1 MASSKRDRSSTQDP
15 WVDERPAPDWLGDVT
30 LGVEAWAGKSPVV
43 EPVETTPQPRSV
55 EPSSR
60 RRSDDESRPTRSRRR
75 EPRPADPADPKNDPS
90 TGSGHRPEPDHEA
103 IARKIL
109 LDALTG
115 QARSRK
121 ELADKLEKKE
131 VPAAL
136 ATQLLDRFE
145 EVGLIDD
152 EAFARAWI
160 ASRQPG
166 KGLARRALAQ
176 ELRRKGIDDE
186 VAREALDEIDPDDE
200 REAGRRMV
208 RRKLRSLERFDDQTK
223 TRRLVGMLA
232 RKGYGAGVA
241 FSIVREELAL
251 ADDEAAGDLMSE
263 SDL

>member
-1 MASSKRDRSSTQDP
+1 QDP
-15 WVDERPAPDWLGDVT
+15 WVDERPAPDWLGDIA
-30 LGVEAWAGKSPVV
+30 LGVEAWAGKQPSLEPPASP
-43 EPVETTPQPRSV
+43 SV

-60 RRSDDESRPTRSRRR
+60 RKSNGPGSGSGKPARSRRSK
-75 EPRPADPADPKNDPS
+75 PRPADPADPKND
-90 TGSGHRPEPDHEA
+90 PEPDHEA

-121 ELADKLEKKE
+121 ELAEKLAKKE
-131 VPAAL
+131 VPEAL
-136 ATQLLDRFE
+136 ATKLLDRFE
-145 EVGLIDD
+145 EVGLVDD
-152 EAFARAWI
+152 EAFAKAWI

-186 VAREALDEIDPDDE
+186 VARDALDEIDPDDE
-200 REAGRRMV
+200 REAARTLV

-232 RKGYGAGVA
+232 RKGYGAGMA
-241 FSIVREELAL
+241 FGIVREELSL
-251 ADDEAAGDLMSE
+251 ADEDDAGGVVSE

>member
-1 MASSKRDRSSTQDP
+1 M
-15 WVDERPAPDWLGDVT
+15 DERPAPDWLGDVT
-30 LGVEAWAGKSPVV
+30 LGVEAWAGKAPSA
-43 EPVETTPQPRSV
+43 
-55 EPSSR
+55 EPSPP
-60 RRSDDESRPTRSRRR
+60 SDDGSSVGSSLSRSPTRSRRR
-75 EPRPADPADPKNDPS
+75 QSRPADPADPKND
-90 TGSGHRPEPDHEA
+90 PEPDHEA

-136 ATQLLDRFE
+136 ATRLLDRFE

-152 EAFARAWI
+152 EAFAKAWI

-176 ELRRKGIDDE
+176 ELRRKGIDDD
-186 VAREALDEIDPDDE
+186 VAREALDEIDPNDE

-241 FSIVREELAL
+241 YGIVREELAL
-251 ADDEAAGDLMSE
+251 ADEDDAGGLVSE

>member
-15 WVDERPAPDWLGDVT
+15 WVDERPAPDWLGDVS
-30 LGVEAWAGKSPVV
+30 LGVEAWAGKVDP
-43 EPVETTPQPRSV
+43 TP
-55 EPSSR
+55 
-60 RRSDDESRPTRSRRR
+60 SDDPSGVGSSLSRSPTRSHRRQS
-75 EPRPADPADPKNDPS
+75 RPADPADPKND
-90 TGSGHRPEPDHEA
+90 PEPDHEA

-136 ATQLLDRFE
+136 ATRLLDRFE

-152 EAFARAWI
+152 EAFAKAWI

-176 ELRRKGIDDE
+176 ELRRKGIDDD

-241 FSIVREELAL
+241 YGIVREELAL
-251 ADDEAAGDLMSE
+251 ADEDDPGGLVSE